1 MRHSSASPQAL
12 HASRCI
18 LVEDR
23 AAPDITERMLREFE
37 PYIARNA
44 ASIAH
49 DYPAVTEDMVQEA
62 RITLWQ
68 LDLGRFAQRDL
79 CYLERLLCNRMIDVY
94 QSECRS
100 GLTSSR
106 SKQAAA

>member
-1 MRHSSASPQAL
+1 VRHSPPSL
-12 HASRCI
+12 HVSRYV

-23 AAPDITERMLREFE
+23 AAPAVTERMLREFE
-37 PYIARNA
+37 PHIARTA
-44 ASIAH
+44 ANIARH
-49 DYPAVTEDMVQEA
+49 YPAATEDMVQEA

-79 CYLERLLCNRMIDVY
+79 CYLKRLLCNRMIDVY
-94 QSECRS
+94 KLECRT

-106 SKQAAA
+106 SKQAAS